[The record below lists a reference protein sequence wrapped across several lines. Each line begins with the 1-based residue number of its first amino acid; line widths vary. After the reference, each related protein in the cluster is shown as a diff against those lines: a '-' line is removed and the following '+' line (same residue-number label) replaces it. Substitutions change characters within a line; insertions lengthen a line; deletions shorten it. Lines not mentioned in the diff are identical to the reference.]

1 MTSPL
6 RKKKN
11 TILNLR
17 KSKHSDNEALNG
29 QQQEGNADRTTTAKE
44 EEVLHSSSS
53 SWNTANDVHSAN
65 DAIKAHS
72 DKRIVPLVSDD
83 DEEED
88 KDKSKRTD
96 QNDVMKEEEEEETI
110 DAFELNP
117 VMDPVIETTNIT
129 MNHHNVDI
137 KEDSKQDAQDSLSP
151 NCSTTHTP
159 TTTTT
164 SSSQEEPIPTET
176 IFRRSILRTNN
187 ISDTQKRSVS
197 FADDNNLPITTQ
209 RTISVSPNK
218 LIRRVRRGKAENAT
232 PSPYESSTFLPEQ
245 HNLIMG
251 RVLVLLMDPPS
262 KQYELTSVPYPL
274 VSNEDNHVGPTK
286 LKDILKLVASSA
298 SYEPLQ
304 KQTYQCFCRPDQG
317 GGMDNELTIMD
328 YNFSKDEVLI
338 GVPEGYKTEQCQ
350 AFAKPILE
358 DKRLVKLLKKLKKYD
373 RRLDRK
379 KRFEKSLQLNMKQRT
394 AENDRL
400 ENKDLEIQVNW
411 YQLIAGL
418 VAVIC
423 LAVLIGGGIGIAHKK
438 SLTSELQILKKMEKD
453 RQCKGRGIFGCKPFG
468 LKHHIK
474 KSRNQMLQN
483 AIQEISNWK
492 LEGDDLM
499 L

>member
-17 KSKHSDNEALNG
+17 KSKHSVNEPLNG
-29 QQQEGNADRTTTAKE
+29 QQQEGNAHRTTTAKEE

-53 SWNTANDVHSAN
+53 WNTANELHSAN
-65 DAIKAHS
+65 DAIKERN
-72 DKRIVPLVSDD
+72 DKGTVTLVSDD
-83 DEEED
+83 DEED
-88 KDKSKRTD
+88 KDKSNHLHNKEKRTD
-96 QNDVMKEEEEEETI
+96 QNDVMKEEETI

-117 VMDPVIETTNIT
+117 IIVMDPVIKTTNMT
-129 MNHHNVDI
+129 MNNHTVDI
-137 KEDSKQDAQDSLSP
+137 KEDSKQNAQDSLSP
-151 NCSTTHTP
+151 K
-159 TTTTT
+159 TTTT
-164 SSSQEEPIPTET
+164 SSSQDEPVPTET

-187 ISDTQKRSVS
+187 TSDTQKRSVS

-232 PSPYESSTFLPEQ
+232 PSAYESSTFLPEQ

-286 LKDILKLVASSA
+286 LKDILKLVARSA

-304 KQTYQCFCRPDQG
+304 KQMYQCFCRPDQG

-400 ENKDLEIQVNW
+400 ENKNLEIQVNW
-411 YQLIAGL
+411 HQLIAGL
-418 VAVIC
+418 VAIIC

-438 SLTSELQILKKMEKD
+438 SLASELQILKKMEKD

-474 KSRNQMLQN
+474 KPRNQMLQN